1 MSLFGKIHYVLRNYS
16 MSKRFLIAV
25 IFLAFSFANYSFAD
39 IPKLNKLIENKGYLE
54 AKKIVDQLIDSDK
67 DNPQLL
73 FLNGVLL
80 SELGQTDDAIN
91 VFESLTKSH
100 PALPEPYNNLAV
112 LYAQNGDF
120 DLAKIALEK
129 SIKTHPSY
137 ATAHINLGDLYTRMA
152 SESYNQAL
160 QIDKSNKNAKTKL
173 SLIKKLFNFQ
183 PINKNIALTDD
194 ISQKPQSFQEIK
206 DIEVSV
212 NEKIFVMID
221 NWKNAWM
228 NQNFDQY
235 IGYYS
240 TNFKNN
246 KGMDLEQ
253 WKQFRKPRVINK
265 PSINLKL
272 ENIEISKNNNLFSV
286 SFTQI
291 YQSGSID
298 STTKKTLL
306 IELVDNQL
314 KIVNEIS

>member
-1 MSLFGKIHYVLRNYS
+1 

-25 IFLAFSFANYSFAD
+25 LFSVFAFSNYSFAD
-39 IPKLNKLIENKGYLE
+39 ISKLNKLIEEKDYLA
-54 AKKIVDQLIDSDK
+54 AKKIVQQLLDSDK
-67 DNPQLL
+67 ENPQLL
-73 FLNGVLL
+73 FIHGVLL
-80 SELGQTDDAIN
+80 SELGEIDEAIN
-91 VFESLTKSH
+91 VFVSLTKSH

-112 LYAQNGDF
+112 LYAQNGNF
-120 DLAKIALEK
+120 DLAKTALEK

-137 ATAHINLGDLYTRMA
+137 ATAHVNLGDLYTRMA

-183 PINKNIALTDD
+183 PINKNIVLAENTE
-194 ISQKPQSFQEIK
+194 QKSQSFNEINNK
-206 DIEVSV
+206 EEII

-228 NQNFDQY
+228 SQNFDQY

-240 TNFKNN
+240 DNFKNN
-246 KGMDLEQ
+246 KGMDLEK

-265 PSINLKL
+265 TSINLKL
-272 ENIEISKNNNLFSV
+272 ENIEISKDKNLYSV

-291 YQSGSID
+291 YQSGDID

-306 IELVDNQL
+306 IESIGDQL

>member
-1 MSLFGKIHYVLRNYS
+1 
-16 MSKRFLIAV
+16 MSKGFLIAV
-25 IFLAFSFANYSFAD
+25 LFSVFAFSHYSFAD
-39 IPKLNKLIENKGYLE
+39 ISKLNKLIEEKDYLE
-54 AKKIVDQLIDSDK
+54 AKKIVEQLLDSDK
-67 DNPQLL
+67 ENPQLL
-73 FLNGVLL
+73 FTNGVLL
-80 SELGQTDDAIN
+80 SELGEIDEAIN
-91 VFESLTKSH
+91 VFVSLTKSH

-112 LYAQNGDF
+112 LYAQNGNF
-120 DLAKIALEK
+120 DLAKTALEK

-183 PINKNIALTDD
+183 PINKNIILAED
-194 ISQKPQSFQEIK
+194 SEQKIQSFNEIK
-206 DIEVSV
+206 NKENII
-212 NEKIFVMID
+212 NEKIFGMID

-228 NQNFDQY
+228 SQNFDQY

-240 TNFKNN
+240 DNFKNN
-246 KGMDLEQ
+246 KGMDLEK

-272 ENIEISKNNNLFSV
+272 ENIEISKNKNLYSV

-291 YQSGSID
+291 YQSGDID

-306 IELVDNQL
+306 IELIDDQL

>member
-1 MSLFGKIHYVLRNYS
+1 

-25 IFLAFSFANYSFAD
+25 LFFVFTFSHYSFAD
-39 IPKLNKLIENKGYLE
+39 ISKLNKLIEDKDYLE
-54 AKKIVDQLIDSDK
+54 AKTIVEQHLISDK
-67 DNPQLL
+67 ENPQLL
-73 FLNGVLL
+73 FINGVLL
-80 SELGQTDDAIN
+80 SELGEIDEAIN
-91 VFESLTKSH
+91 VFVSLTKSH

-112 LYAQNGDF
+112 LYAQNGNF

-183 PINKNIALTDD
+183 PINKNIVLTEN
-194 ISQKPQSFQEIK
+194 SEQKSQSFNEIK
-206 DIEVSV
+206 NKEEII
-212 NEKIFVMID
+212 NERIFVMID

-228 NQNFDQY
+228 NQSFDQY
-235 IGYYS
+235 IEYYS
-240 TNFKNN
+240 DNFKNN
-246 KGMDLEQ
+246 KGMDLEK
-253 WKQFRKPRVINK
+253 WKQFRKPRVMNK
-265 PSINLKL
+265 SSINLKL
-272 ENIEISKNNNLFSV
+272 ENIEISKNKNLYSV

-291 YQSGSID
+291 YQSGDID

-306 IELVDNQL
+306 IELIDDQL

>member
-1 MSLFGKIHYVLRNYS
+1 

-25 IFLAFSFANYSFAD
+25 LLFVLAFSHYSFAD
-39 IPKLNKLIENKGYLE
+39 ISKLNKLIEEKNYTE
-54 AKKIVDQLIDSDK
+54 AKKIVEQLLDSDK
-67 DNPQLL
+67 KNPQLL
-73 FLNGVLL
+73 FIDGVLL
-80 SELGQTDDAIN
+80 SELGKIDDAIN
-91 VFESLTKSH
+91 VFVSLTKSH
-100 PALPEPYNNLAV
+100 PTLPEPYNNLAV
-112 LYAQNGDF
+112 LYAQSGNF
-120 DLAKIALEK
+120 DLARIALEK

-137 ATAHINLGDLYTRMA
+137 ATAHVNLGDLYTRMA

-183 PINKNIALTDD
+183 PIDTNIVLAQDEKKTQSFNEVKNIEED
-194 ISQKPQSFQEIK
+194 I
-206 DIEVSV
+206 

-228 NQNFDQY
+228 SQNFDQY

-240 TNFKNN
+240 DNFKNN
-246 KGMDLEQ
+246 KGMDIEK
-253 WKQFRKPRVINK
+253 WKQFRKPRIVNK
-265 PSINLKL
+265 PSINIKL

-291 YQSGSID
+291 YKSGNID

-306 IELVDNQL
+306 IELVDNHL
-314 KIVNEIS
+314 KIVNEVS

>member
-1 MSLFGKIHYVLRNYS
+1 

-25 IFLAFSFANYSFAD
+25 LFFVFAFSQYSFAD
-39 IPKLNKLIENKGYLE
+39 ISKLNKLIEEKYYLE
-54 AKKIVDQLIDSDK
+54 AKKIVEELLDSDK
-67 DNPQLL
+67 ENPQLL
-73 FLNGVLL
+73 FINGVLL
-80 SELGQTDDAIN
+80 SELGEIDNAIN
-91 VFESLTKSH
+91 VFDSLTKSH

-112 LYAQNGDF
+112 LYAQNGNF
-120 DLAKIALEK
+120 NLAKTALEK

-160 QIDKSNKNAKTKL
+160 QIDKANKNAKTKL

-183 PINKNIALTDD
+183 PINKNIVLTENTE
-194 ISQKPQSFQEIK
+194 QKKQSFNAVKNNE
-206 DIEVSV
+206 DII
-212 NEKIFVMID
+212 NDKIFIMIN

-228 NQNFDQY
+228 SQNFDQY

-240 TNFKNN
+240 ENFKNN
-246 KGMDLEQ
+246 KGMNIER
-253 WKQFRKPRVINK
+253 WRQFRKPRVINK
-265 PSINLKL
+265 PSINLQL
-272 ENIEISKNNNLFSV
+272 ENIEITKNKNLYSV

-291 YQSGSID
+291 YQSGDID

-306 IELVDNQL
+306 IELIDDQL

>member
-1 MSLFGKIHYVLRNYS
+1 

-25 IFLAFSFANYSFAD
+25 LFFVFSFSHYSFAD
-39 IPKLNKLIENKGYLE
+39 ISKLNKLIEEKDYLE
-54 AKKIVDQLIDSDK
+54 AKKIVEQLLDSDK
-67 DNPQLL
+67 ENPQLL
-73 FLNGVLL
+73 FINGVLL
-80 SELGQTDDAIN
+80 SELGEIDSAIN
-91 VFESLTKSH
+91 VFVSLTKSH

-112 LYAQNGDF
+112 LYAQNGNF
-120 DLAKIALEK
+120 DLAKTALEK

-183 PINKNIALTDD
+183 PINKNIVLTDD
-194 ISQKPQSFQEIK
+194 IEQKTQSFNETKNTENI
-206 DIEVSV
+206 I

-228 NQNFDQY
+228 SQNFDQY

-240 TNFKNN
+240 DNFKNN
-246 KGMDLEQ
+246 KGMDLEK

-272 ENIEISKNNNLFSV
+272 ENIEISKNKNLYSV

-291 YQSGSID
+291 YQSGDID

-306 IELVDNQL
+306 IELIDDQL

>member
-1 MSLFGKIHYVLRNYS
+1 

-25 IFLAFSFANYSFAD
+25 LFFVFTFSHYSFAD
-39 IPKLNKLIENKGYLE
+39 ISKLNKLIEEKDYLE
-54 AKKIVDQLIDSDK
+54 AKKIVEQLLDSDK
-67 DNPQLL
+67 ENPQLL
-73 FLNGVLL
+73 FINGVLL
-80 SELGQTDDAIN
+80 SELGEIDKAIN
-91 VFESLTKSH
+91 VFVSLTKSH

-112 LYAQNGDF
+112 LYAQNGNF
-120 DLAKIALEK
+120 DLAKTALEK

-183 PINKNIALTDD
+183 PINKNIVLAEDTE
-194 ISQKPQSFQEIK
+194 QKTQSLNEIK
-206 DIEVSV
+206 NKEDII
-212 NEKIFVMID
+212 NENIFAMID

-228 NQNFDQY
+228 SQNFDQY

-240 TNFKNN
+240 DNFKNN
-246 KGMDLEQ
+246 KGMDLEK

-272 ENIEISKNNNLFSV
+272 ENIEISKNKNLYSV

-291 YQSGSID
+291 YQSGDID

-306 IELVDNQL
+306 IELIDDQL

>member
-1 MSLFGKIHYVLRNYS
+1 

-25 IFLAFSFANYSFAD
+25 LFFVFTFSHYSFAD
-39 IPKLNKLIENKGYLE
+39 VTKLNKLIEDKDYVE
-54 AKKIVDQLIDSDK
+54 AKKIVEQLLDSDK
-67 DNPQLL
+67 ENPQLL
-73 FLNGVLL
+73 FIDGVLL
-80 SELGQTDDAIN
+80 SELGEIDEAIN
-91 VFESLTKSH
+91 VFVSLTKSH

-112 LYAQNGDF
+112 LYAQNGNF
-120 DLAKIALEK
+120 DLAKTALEK

-183 PINKNIALTDD
+183 PINKNIVLTDNTQ
-194 ISQKPQSFQEIK
+194 QKSQSFNEINNK
-206 DIEVSV
+206 EEII

-228 NQNFDQY
+228 SQNFDQY

-240 TNFKNN
+240 DNFKNN
-246 KGMDLEQ
+246 KGMDLEK

-272 ENIEISKNNNLFSV
+272 KNIEISKNKNLYSV

-291 YQSGSID
+291 YQSGDID

-306 IELVDNQL
+306 IELIDDQL

>member
-1 MSLFGKIHYVLRNYS
+1 MCKQ
-16 MSKRFLIAV
+16 FLTAIAALMM
-25 IFLAFSFANYSFAD
+25 IISFHCKAD
-39 IPKLNKLIENKGYLE
+39 IKLINKLIEDKNYEQAQIEINTLLKS
-54 AKKIVDQLIDSDK
+54 DS

-73 FLNGVLL
+73 FINGVLL
-80 SELGQTDDAIN
+80 SESNKVNEAIKA
-91 VFESLTKSH
+91 FESLTKTH
-100 PALPEPYNNLAV
+100 PNLPEPYNNLAV
-112 LYAQNGDF
+112 LYAQQGDF
-120 DLAKIALEK
+120 QKAKIALEK

-183 PINKNIALTDD
+183 PINKNIALTED
-194 ISQKPQSFQEIK
+194 ISQKSKSFQEIK

-212 NEKIFVMID
+212 NEKIFIMID

-272 ENIEISKNNNLFSV
+272 ENIEISKNNKLFSV

>member
-1 MSLFGKIHYVLRNYS
+1 
-16 MSKRFLIAV
+16 MSKGFLIAV
-25 IFLAFSFANYSFAD
+25 LFSVFAFSHYSFAD
-39 IPKLNKLIENKGYLE
+39 ISKLNKLIEDKDYLE
-54 AKKIVDQLIDSDK
+54 AKEIVEQLLDSDK
-67 DNPQLL
+67 ENPQLL
-73 FLNGVLL
+73 FINGVLL
-80 SELGQTDDAIN
+80 SELGEIDKAIN
-91 VFESLTKSH
+91 VFVSLTKSH

-112 LYAQNGDF
+112 LYAQSGNF
-120 DLAKIALEK
+120 DLAKTALEK

-183 PINKNIALTDD
+183 PINKNIVLAEDTEQKTQSLNKIKNKED
-194 ISQKPQSFQEIK
+194 II
-206 DIEVSV
+206 
-212 NEKIFVMID
+212 NENIFAMID

-228 NQNFDQY
+228 SQNFDQY
-235 IGYYS
+235 IRYYS
-240 TNFKNN
+240 DNFKNN
-246 KGMDLEQ
+246 KGMDLEK

-272 ENIEISKNNNLFSV
+272 ENIEISKNKNLYSV

-291 YQSGSID
+291 YQSGDID

-306 IELVDNQL
+306 IELIDDQL

>member
-1 MSLFGKIHYVLRNYS
+1 

-25 IFLAFSFANYSFAD
+25 LFFVFTFSHYSFAD
-39 IPKLNKLIENKGYLE
+39 ISKLNKLIEEKDYLE
-54 AKKIVDQLIDSDK
+54 AKKIVEQLLDSDK
-67 DNPQLL
+67 ENPQLL
-73 FLNGVLL
+73 FINGVLL
-80 SELGQTDDAIN
+80 SELGEIDEAIN
-91 VFESLTKSH
+91 VFVSLTKSH

-112 LYAQNGDF
+112 LYAQNGNF
-120 DLAKIALEK
+120 DLAKTALEK

-183 PINKNIALTDD
+183 PINKNIVLTED
-194 ISQKPQSFQEIK
+194 SEQKSQSFNEIK
-206 DIEVSV
+206 NIEKII

-228 NQNFDQY
+228 SQNFDQY
-235 IGYYS
+235 IEYYS
-240 TNFKNN
+240 DNFKNN
-246 KGMDLEQ
+246 KGMDLEK

-272 ENIEISKNNNLFSV
+272 ENIEISKNNNLYSV

-291 YQSGSID
+291 YQSGDID

-306 IELVDNQL
+306 IELIDDQL